1 MSKLTNLF
9 APASIAMACGF
20 ALLFAYWSVLL
31 IQQEGAVEHGVS
43 IVVEGGIDNVDLV
56 ADLTAIANKHHGR
69 VAVAMPQPSG
79 LDVYA
84 SGDIGDKTYRLLPPA
99 SAVTVHDLA
108 ELPFGEARWHYQ
120 FSQGRA
126 FEQEINN
133 YLSENGVLF
142 DRLSDQPFGFLI
154 AGTPLGS
161 MLLLVLIVCCGTVLA
176 STLVRSRDYAI
187 WQVYGLGLAESA
199 LKESKRSYRLPALL
213 GIAALI
219 AASVFVGLTTSWHSA
234 GVLLNFAARYLA
246 AFLCLMALGFIASLI
261 AVRRLPIPERLKGKL
276 PAVATPGLALAMQAA
291 AVISIASFA
300 IPAFNTAPR
309 YLEQEM
315 YAPDWERTSD
325 VIVASLSGARDDE
338 GIQESKQN
346 LAQVIREFS
355 SRHQV
360 VYAEY
365 EDENVGLSYGLHT
378 PAVMFNHTAAA
389 RSITPPLEPADH
401 PVLYVPG
408 SVTVAT
414 STLKESYEGCDDHCE
429 VRMLEPGHEVF
440 TWDVSETGWMEPAV
454 VTDPIIMVY
463 PDDQLPSDQ
472 AIVSAMS
479 RMRLGFTTDEF
490 LHRVAEDKDLASF
503 IIGSQSMATVWAEA
517 QGTLGQN
524 ALLFTGG
531 LVMAVAFTFALAV
544 VTAFIYRRLW
554 HQRLTVTYAFGR
566 YPTGVYARTA
576 VIGALTLTALG
587 VFLWNRAAIFRE
599 WASLPPGA
607 ASPSMLAEA
616 RISPEAVSL
625 SVAAA
630 VIAYV
635 IILAVVTRQPRVA
648 VKVGSERQGHGAD
661 SARD

>member
-9 APASIAMACGF
+9 APASIAIACGF

-31 IQQEGAVEHGVS
+31 IQQEGAVEHGAS

-69 VAVAMPQPSG
+69 VAVALPQPSG

-84 SGDIGDKTYRLLPPA
+84 SGDIAEKTYRLLPPA

-108 ELPFGEARWHYQ
+108 ELPFGETRWHYQ
-120 FSQGRA
+120 FSHGRA
-126 FEQEINN
+126 FEQEINT

-161 MLLLVLIVCCGTVLA
+161 MLLLVLIVCCGTVIA

-199 LKESKRSYRLPALL
+199 LKEWKRSYRLPGLL

-648 VKVGSERQGHGAD
+648 VKVGPERQGHGAD